1 MNTNQDFEQIYALY
15 KMQGEQ
21 QAIQESSPQSGLT
34 NPSMGQL
41 IQTNEQFTINNRPMP
56 VNGGQMN
63 DNQEMMSPSAIQGGQ
78 EQIVAVRK
86 NHDGDLIAFKTNT
99 GRELD
104 YLTALAEAKAGKLAH
119 VDVFHKYGRDILRSE
134 PDGIKANNLDQLPPF

>member
-1 MNTNQDFEQIYALY
+1 MNGNQDFEQVYQQY

-21 QAIQESSPQSGLT
+21 NAIQEMTPGMA
-34 NPSMGQL
+34 PPDGK
-41 IQTNEQFTINNRPMP
+41 
-56 VNGGQMN
+56 
-63 DNQEMMSPSAIQGGQ
+63 

-86 NHDGDLIAFKTNT
+86 NDDGDLIAFKTNS

-104 YLTALAEAKAGKLAH
+104 YLTALSEAKAGRLAH

-134 PDGIKANNLDQLPPF
+134 PDGIKENNLDRLPTF